1 LRDLAGLYAGL
12 ARGGEAIELK
22 HRLAAGE
29 PLRASR
35 KAAPKRLLS
44 PAAAWYVS
52 DILKDAP
59 PPPSATGGRFAYKT
73 GTSYGYRD
81 AWAVG
86 YDGAHTIA
94 VWVGRA
100 DGASTPGLTGRV
112 AAAPLLFD
120 AFQRLGSD
128 RAPLAQRPAGTLR
141 VSGAELPPP
150 LKRFAEP
157 GQDGIAA
164 GPFLNSPVLIA
175 FPPDR
180 SELELD
186 EADDMLLLKAEGG
199 ALPLTWMVDGRPI
212 ASDPHRRQAVWQ
224 PGGRGFV
231 KLTVTDAEGRVDR
244 VSIRLR

>member
-1 LRDLAGLYAGL
+1 
-12 ARGGEAIELK
+12 
-22 HRLAAGE
+22 
-29 PLRASR
+29 
-35 KAAPKRLLS
+35 
-44 PAAAWYVS
+44 
-52 DILKDAP
+52 LKDAP
-59 PPPSATGGRFAYKT
+59 PPASAAGGRFAYKT

-81 AWAVG
+81 AWAIG

-100 DGASTPGLTGRV
+100 DGTSTPGLSGRT

-120 AFQRLGSD
+120 AFQRLGPD
-128 RAPLAQRPAGTLR
+128 RAPLAERPAGALR

-157 GQDGIAA
+157 GQDSIAA
-164 GPFLNSPVLIA
+164 GPYLDPPVLIA

-180 SELELD
+180 SELELG
-186 EADDMLLLKAEGG
+186 EAEDMLLLKAEGG

-224 PGGRGFV
+224 PGSRGFV
-231 KLTVTDAEGRVDR
+231 KLTVTDANGRVDR
-244 VSIRLR
+244 ISIRLR